1 MARNPRSSR
10 RTILPSFQMC
20 ESGKHKLQPLIRQL
34 ITYSFKTIYEAEI
47 NLKAYLPLQ
56 LLIFFFCISKIYTS
70 TDQPQPPPSSSLSC
84 SSCSMTPFVNLTEP
98 ACRTLLFCPQ
108 RCLLSPP
115 GRKHWIFPSNLRK
128 RKNHIHHSRPTAL
141 LPQLS
146 PTLTIT
152 CHCFEP
158 ISVLKLQIFR
168 NDVQTGDNGE
178 KERSHD
184 TYPT

>member
-1 MARNPRSSR
+1 
-10 RTILPSFQMC
+10 
-20 ESGKHKLQPLIRQL
+20 
-34 ITYSFKTIYEAEI
+34 
-47 NLKAYLPLQ
+47 
-56 LLIFFFCISKIYTS
+56 
-70 TDQPQPPPSSSLSC
+70 
-84 SSCSMTPFVNLTEP
+84 MTPFVNLTEP

-178 KERSHD
+178 KERDPMTHTLPEQRLSCAAYLISRPHGSSSHRQIARKPVYSTSIKKEAFSLTEGSWTD
-184 TYPT
+184 SATGERFQSQQRAKKTSSQHIY